1 MEHSNLRSNIESRDE
16 LIGDNDNINQDQNMI
31 LNSKNNSN
39 KTNSNNRSHNDN
51 DVNNNFLSLY
61 PKQNANFKTSLIKN
75 NAPVVLFFFSLTLS
89 PA

>member
-1 MEHSNLRSNIESRDE
+1 MNFNYEIPQFYPSSKILEHSNLRSNIESRDE

-51 DVNNNFLSLY
+51 DVNNNFLSLD
-61 PKQNANFKTSLIKN
+61 P
-75 NAPVVLFFFSLTLS
+75 
-89 PA
+89 